1 MFEFIHE
8 IMEAWILRSTD
19 GELSP
24 LRRALL
30 NGHLKRCGRCR
41 SFMLDLVEFSHSM
54 DDLKGLPRL
63 SSSDANELHAR
74 VMAAFEAERLEEKGF
89 GFGLQRAQGP
99 RLRPGF
105 LQGLALASLFLVAGY
120 VLWSPYEAS
129 KSASLAPGPNSASE
143 SQGETQ
149 NLLPISTPM
158 TQAKDLSPSASPQL
172 SPTPPPSFGH

>member
-63 SSSDANELHAR
+63 SSSDMSELHAR
-74 VMAAFEAERLEEKGF
+74 VMAAFEAERLQEKGF
-89 GFGLQRAQGP
+89 GFPLQRAQGP
-99 RLRPGF
+99 RLGPGF
-105 LQGLALASLFLVAGY
+105 LQGLALASLLLVAAY
-120 VLWSPYEAS
+120 VLWSPYGAVNGAS
-129 KSASLAPGPNSASE
+129 QAAGQSGQSE
-143 SQGETQ
+143 SQGDVQ
-149 NLLPISTPM
+149 NLLPLATPVS
-158 TQAKDLSPSASPQL
+158 QAKDLSPSASPQIT
-172 SPTPPPSFGH
+172 PTPPSFGH